1 MSKTLTIEELK
12 HLADLSALKFS
23 EEELEA
29 FLPDFNNILTMINE
43 IDKIDVDGEYVF
55 DNIIDIS
62 ELREDEVKESM
73 PQEKA
78 LINAPKQRKGCFNV
92 PRVVE

>member
-23 EEELEA
+23 DEELKA

-43 IDKIDVDGEYVF
+43 IEKIDVDGEYVF

-62 ELREDEVKESM
+62 ELREDEIKESM

>member
-43 IDKIDVDGEYVF
+43 IDKINVDGEYVF

>member
-23 EEELEA
+23 DEELKA

-43 IDKIDVDGEYVF
+43 IDKINVDGEYVF